1 MSIEPRFGKGSFGSE
16 SLGQALLRAQSH
28 TDRTLGRVEASID
41 SLKEQ
46 GSRQEKAMENM
57 GKRLERKI
65 DDTFRDVSGALS
77 GREDRCRDH
86 DARLA
91 ALEHDKS
98 RLLGARWAV
107 RLLWALLSTL
117 GLGGVAALVS
127 WWSRMLA
134 QG

>member
-1 MSIEPRFGKGSFGSE
+1 MMEPRFGSGGNGGE
-16 SLGQALLRAQSH
+16 SLGQALLRAQG
-28 TDRTLGRVEASID
+28 TTERTLGRVEASID
-41 SLKEQ
+41 HLRTQ
-46 GSRQEKAMENM
+46 NDRLEKGLENM

-65 DDTFRDVSGALS
+65 DEAVQDVSG
-77 GREDRCRDH
+77 REARCRDH

-98 RLLGARWAV
+98 RLMGARWAM

-117 GLGGVAALVS
+117 GIGGVAVLAGWLN
-127 WWSRMLA
+127 RLLA